1 LKKQRKKNI
10 KKNGMHSLKNFMN
23 ISIRKIIVKV
33 RMKYAEL
40 RGHKGKR
47 WNYEPGNYYMGRKK
61 RK

>member
-1 LKKQRKKNI
+1 
-10 KKNGMHSLKNFMN
+10 MHSLKNLMN

-47 WNYEPGNYYMGRKK
+47 WNYEPSKHYMRRKNGK
-61 RK
+61 